1 MMNSGIKDRLKA
13 RKELGRQQISLFV
26 ACWSLWLPVC
36 SPLAPGA
43 LQQSLCSFPS
53 HFTQSPTHF
62 HSQHEFPIKNKSLH
76 INRAG
81 APFVLGPD
89 PYASL
94 APQ

>member
-62 HSQHEFPIKNKSLH
+62 HSQHEFPIKNTSLH

-94 APQ
+94 AP